1 MERGCLET
9 GLEYVLPLLC
19 LMHGLSNFSVVLFPN
34 SPSPWAVDE
43 EEVALEGE
51 LHTLQAVLGEMVG
64 PVAELK

>member
-1 MERGCLET
+1 MISIFVNFIRVV
-9 GLEYVLPLLC
+9 YLL
-19 LMHGLSNFSVVLFPN
+19 LAEALFQAGFPN

-64 PVAELK
+64 HTL